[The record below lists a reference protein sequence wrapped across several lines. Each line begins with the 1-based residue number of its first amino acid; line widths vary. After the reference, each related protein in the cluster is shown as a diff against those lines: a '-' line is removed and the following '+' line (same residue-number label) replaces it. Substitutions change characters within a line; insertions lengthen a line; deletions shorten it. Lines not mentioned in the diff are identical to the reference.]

1 MVLQMVRYGALL
13 AMFLIVLNVAQ
24 MSFQSQLLAN
34 DTYTAIIAA
43 FFLIF
48 GGWLALK
55 LYIPIPKNDIELR
68 ILNHVDLSEREAEV
82 LLFICHGYTNKEIA
96 SQLQITANTVKT
108 HLKNIYA
115 KLDVSNR
122 TQAAAEAKMLN
133 IIG

>member
-34 DTYTAIIAA
+34 DTYTAIIAV